1 MTLWRSSLSLDSVK
15 DILTILQSIRTTSFV
30 PEDRNEV
37 ANANATIRGRQANT
51 GDGVVHVFDLI
62 SHGGLIQISR
72 FDHDGPLSPLEQKFS
87 TGRHELL
94 PVSLSRPFR
103 EERAFA
109 NHIAIRD
116 LPRVMYL
123 RYVVRAQSG
132 VSTWI
137 SLQTRSPSTDAYITA
152 CDLTRG
158 FSTRRM
164 LFHHHVGVSMLRPC
178 PVLCDLGAMKTNR
191 V

>member
-51 GDGVVHVFDLI
+51 GDGVVYVFDLI

-87 TGRHELL
+87 A
-94 PVSLSRPFR
+94 PSA
-103 EERAFA
+103 RADMSYF
-109 NHIAIRD
+109 
-116 LPRVMYL
+116 L
-123 RYVVRAQSG
+123 
-132 VSTWI
+132 
-137 SLQTRSPSTDAYITA
+137 SPSP
-152 CDLTRG
+152 DLSERKERSRTTSRSEI
-158 FSTRRM
+158 F
-164 LFHHHVGVSMLRPC
+164 LA
-178 PVLCDLGAMKTNR
+178 LCTS
-191 V
+191 VTW